1 MAKFIDGSFSGD
13 STLPCIASHC
23 IALHCL
29 ASPCIALHFL
39 INAPHWQPYYLPPG
53 LTHLLELKGVALPPR
68 VQNQR
73 KELGH
78 LKAKKAAVVK
88 AKKKKT
94 VMFGV
99 DPSQYS
105 SDGGSESDD
114 GFAYSATTNAAESD

>member
-1 MAKFIDGSFSGD
+1 MRSYGSDSDD
-13 STLPCIASHC
+13 STGSPVPKKKYKAMK
-23 IALHCL
+23 AL
-29 ASPCIALHFL
+29 AM
-39 INAPHWQPYYLPPG
+39 
-53 LTHLLELKGVALPPR
+53 
-68 VQNQR
+68 NQR

-94 VMFGV
+94 VKFGV
-99 DPSQYS
+99 EPSQFS

>member
-1 MAKFIDGSFSGD
+1 M
-13 STLPCIASHC
+13 L
-23 IALHCL
+23 AL
-29 ASPCIALHFL
+29 L
-39 INAPHWQPYYLPPG
+39 IRQHSRPRSLMVLPHWQPYYLPPG

-114 GFAYSATTNAAESD
+114 GFAYSATTNATESE